1 MQQDQ
6 ILARFIGQI
15 KQQQAELAEAS
26 MLRPKRE
33 LFGLGE
39 AAGKYQGLQTALDIL
54 DDIIRDKDEKE
65 NKA

>member
-1 MQQDQ
+1 MNQEQ
-6 ILARFIGQI
+6 ILVKFIGRM

-26 MLRPKRE
+26 MLRPKHE

-39 AAGKYQGLQTALDIL
+39 AAGKYQGMQNALDIL

-65 NKA
+65 RTA